1 MFSWSSDANL
11 GFHNIRQIV
20 FVEMRLSE
28 DVHCVP
34 MHNLSLSIAP
44 SE

>member
-11 GFHNIRQIV
+11 GFHNIKQTV

-28 DVHCVP
+28 DVHCVR
-34 MHNLSLSIAP
+34 MHNLSL
-44 SE
+44 